1 MVCPLSLKWRFSD
14 RVRIRTLRFSI
25 PHFTRNPGMSFWQ
38 HLQQASHSGGAFV
51 WVTLLFF
58 VVAFILFA
66 LLPRERFRIRTA
78 LLLFVL
84 SLAGLVSA
92 AGSATRGGNANG
104 SFYRWTTWASLL
116 LQGFAFVGVAS
127 SLVFD
132 ILLASIRLRP
142 PRILRD
148 LILAFA
154 YIVVAIT
161 SLSIINVDVT
171 GIVATSAVIT
181 AVIGLSFQDTLGNM
195 MGGMAL
201 QMEKTI
207 GVGDWIRIN
216 ELEGLV
222 KEIRWRH
229 TSIETRNWD
238 TAVIPNSLL
247 MKSQVLVLGRRA
259 GSPRQHRQWVHFN
272 VDFRYSPPDVIDTV
286 QSALRAEPI
295 PNIARS
301 PQPDCILLD
310 FKESY
315 AHYAVRY
322 WLTDLAADDPTNSV
336 IRTRIYFALRRVD
349 IPFSMPAHSIFVTDD
364 DASRRQRKSREE
376 ITDRTD
382 AIGELELFAT
392 LTDDERRKLASGL
405 KYAPFVRGEAMTRQ
419 GAEAHWLYLIT
430 KGEAEVRVSIDG
442 SKSSERVATLNAGDF
457 FGEMGLMTGEPRSAT
472 VIALT
477 DVECY
482 RLDKETFQATLM
494 SRPEIAEDISDI
506 LARRRVELETTREGL
521 TDEAKKLRIRHHQ
534 IDLLK
539 RIQNFF
545 TLDK

>member
-1 MVCPLSLKWRFSD
+1 LIGLG
-14 RVRIRTLRFSI
+14 I
-25 PHFTRNPGMSFWQ
+25 
-38 HLQQASHSGGAFV
+38 AAFV
-51 WVTLLFF
+51 
-58 VVAFILFA
+58 A
-66 LLPRERFRIRTA
+66 RKGEQH
-78 LLLFVL
+78 
-84 SLAGLVSA
+84 
-92 AGSATRGGNANG
+92 G
-104 SFYRWTTWASLL
+104 SFYRWTVWAALL
-116 LQGFAFVGVAS
+116 LQGISFVSVAS
-127 SLVFD
+127 SFIFD
-132 ILLASIRLRP
+132 IVCAGIRLRP

-154 YIVVAIT
+154 YIGVAIT
-161 SLSIINVDVT
+161 SLTIIDVNVT

-181 AVIGLSFQDTLGNM
+181 AVVGLSFQDTLGNM

-201 QMEKTI
+201 QMERAI
-207 GVGDWIRIN
+207 AVGDWIRVDQQ
-216 ELEGLV
+216 EGLV

-238 TAVIPNSLL
+238 TVIIPNSIL

-272 VDFRYSPPDVIDTV
+272 VDFRFPPSDVVDAV
-286 QSALRAEPI
+286 QTALRAEPI
-295 PNIARS
+295 ANIART
-301 PQPDCILLD
+301 PQPDCVFLD

-336 IRTRIYFALRRVD
+336 VRTRIYFALKRVD
-349 IPFSMPAHSIFVTDD
+349 IPFSIPAHSLFVTED
-364 DASRRQRKSREE
+364 DAKRQQQKSAEVLNERAEALHHS
-376 ITDRTD
+376 D
-382 AIGELELFAT
+382 LFQS
-392 LTDDERRKLASGL
+392 LTDEERTTLAAGL

-419 GAEAHWLYLIT
+419 GADAHWLYLIS
-430 KGEAEVRVSIDG
+430 KGEAEVRVSVEGGKASD
-442 SKSSERVATLNAGDF
+442 RVATLTGGDF

-482 RLDKETFQATLM
+482 RLDKETFQSIIS
-494 SRPEIAEDISDI
+494 SRPEIAEDISTV
-506 LARRRVELETTREGL
+506 LASRRVELEAKREGL
-521 TDEAKKLRIRHHQ
+521 NDEAKKVRLRHHQ
-534 IDLLK
+534 SYLLE